1 MFITKAYSAQSETSP
16 LAPFSFQRR
25 DPRPQDVQIEILY
38 CGVCHSDLHQVRNEW
53 HNTTYPCVP
62 GEIIG
67 RLVKVGSEVK
77 KFKSGDIAAVGCLV
91 DSCRECHA
99 ARKALSSIA
108 KMDRSSPTTAKT
120 STREGSPLADIQRA
134 SWSMKRL
141 RCGFQPI

>member
-62 GEIIG
+62 GHEIIG
-67 RLVKVGSEVK
+67 RVVKVGNEVK
-77 KFKSGDIAAVGCLV
+77 KFKSGNIAAVDRHLGAG
-91 DSCRECHA
+91 CREIDADGLLVSRPCCQP
-99 ARKALSSIA
+99 RFPWRRQPTSSLPRNRRLS
-108 KMDRSSPTTAKT
+108 RPSPRFRPRH
-120 STREGSPLADIQRA
+120 S
-134 SWSMKRL
+134 KR
-141 RCGFQPI
+141 